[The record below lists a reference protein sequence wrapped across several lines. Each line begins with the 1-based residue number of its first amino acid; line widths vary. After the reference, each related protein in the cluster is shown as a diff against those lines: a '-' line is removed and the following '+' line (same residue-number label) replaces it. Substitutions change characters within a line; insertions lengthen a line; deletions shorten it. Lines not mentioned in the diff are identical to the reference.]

1 MGNGVVSCCE
11 ASSSMQD
18 EMTIL
23 SPRTLKSPSNRS
35 ILNEVSQ
42 IRLQSSPEFKDTQK
56 RIQTLKS
63 LTLTSM
69 LIIKVINSGPI
80 AKDTRL
86 AISHLGLEGS
96 KRQAN
101 DGKVF
106 FGSKRKEY
114 GKTVN
119 DIVIPLQKENQ
130 SDKFRGRHFVIVYN
144 IEKDR
149 FFIKDLGKGFGV
161 YMRINFP
168 IVLKDNAVINIGSS
182 FLIFG
187 LSEDKSP
194 VLSIRIMGE
203 ENDSNQFDPIDY
215 IDDVIT
221 LGRGITCTLRFEDT
235 LLSKV
240 HSYISYVG
248 DKWILTDGDQQKN
261 STNGTWVYIAD
272 ETLVFSSMIFKSN
285 QCVFQVVSASHNSE
299 HIA

>member
-1 MGNGVVSCCE
+1 MGNGLISCCE

-23 SPRTLKSPSNRS
+23 SPRNLKSPANRT

-42 IRLQSSPEFKDTQK
+42 IRLQCSPEFQETQK
-56 RIQTLKS
+56 RIQTLKT
-63 LTLTSM
+63 LNLTSM

-80 AKDTRL
+80 VKDTRL
-86 AISHLGLEGS
+86 AISHLGLEAS
-96 KRQAN
+96 KRLAN

-106 FGSKRKEY
+106 FGSKRKEH

-119 DIVIPLQKENQ
+119 DIVIPLQKESQ
-130 SDKFRGRHFVIVYN
+130 RDQFRGRHFVIVYN

-161 YMRINFP
+161 YMRISFP
-168 IVLKDNAVINIGSS
+168 IVLKDNTVINIGSS

-187 LSEDKSP
+187 VNEDKSP
-194 VLSIRIMGE
+194 ILSIKIMGE
-203 ENDSNQFDPIDY
+203 ESESNQFDPIDY

-248 DKWILTDGDQQKN
+248 EKWILTDGDQQKN
-261 STNGTWVYIAD
+261 STNGTWVYIAQ
-272 ETLVFSSMIFKSN
+272 ETLMYSSMIFKSN
-285 QCVFQVVSASHNSE
+285 QCVFQVASASHSSE
-299 HIA
+299 IIG